1 MIDKTFVETK
11 LFYIQSYF
19 TELEKILNYSNQE
32 IKKDFLKLRAL
43 ERVLQLIVDEIV
55 DINNHIIRYS
65 NFRVPENFQ
74 SSFMVLAENNIL
86 PRTFVMKIAPIVGL
100 RNRLVHRYEKVD
112 VDVLLSAV
120 RKDKEDIKRYV
131 KYIFEFLQQNSD

>member
-65 NFRVPENFQ
+65 NFRVPDCLLYT
-74 SSFMVLAENNIL
+74 SPS
-86 PRTFVMKIAPIVGL
+86 PR
-100 RNRLVHRYEKVD
+100 D
-112 VDVLLSAV
+112 
-120 RKDKEDIKRYV
+120 
-131 KYIFEFLQQNSD
+131 